1 VGLRTLVRMS
11 VPLRPAPAAAYP
23 PPVGPPPP
31 PAPRSAGRTWSRLGT
46 VGAVVVAG
54 TSSLVAVAIL
64 APDSTEDLGF
74 AVSVLAMVAGLTLAG
89 CLVLRRQHPVPL
101 CLAAAVAP
109 VMLPMDSA
117 AALLVLPWVWAV
129 GRSRTVALCTAA
141 VTLGTAAALWRD
153 AARPAGERVF
163 SVADEAGAISY
174 DPGPV
179 AFVCWGLFFLAL
191 SLSAGIVRR
200 SRAATAAARQD
211 TDAAREQTAAEVAR
225 SAVLEDRMTRQEERE
240 LIAREVH
247 DTVAHHI
254 ASISLRASVLEV
266 QHPDDQPTRDAAR
279 EVRASAQRAVA
290 ELRTLLHSLRT
301 DDGDLLPGT
310 TLEDLVPLL
319 DRLRDGGAQV
329 WGTVF
334 VQDSH
339 LAAPHVTRATFRI
352 VQEAVT
358 NALKH
363 APDQPVSVTVR
374 AGRSTGVEVRV
385 ENPLGD
391 ASSGPGTGHGITGMQ
406 ERAERLGGSLTA
418 GPHGGRFVVAA
429 RLPWAES
436 GVGPV
441 R

>member
-1 VGLRTLVRMS
+1 MLS
-11 VPLRPAPAAAYP
+11 PADPDD
-23 PPVGPPPP
+23 
-31 PAPRSAGRTWSRLGT
+31 
-46 VGAVVVAG
+46 
-54 TSSLVAVAIL
+54 VAVIASIL
-64 APDSTEDLGF
+64 AMLTGF
-74 AVSVLAMVAGLTLAG
+74 VLAG
-89 CLVLRRQHPVPL
+89 CLVLRRQYPVPL
-101 CLAAAVAP
+101 CVAASVAP
-109 VMLPMDSA
+109 MLLPMDSA
-117 AALLVLPWVWAV
+117 AALLTLPWVWAV
-129 GRSRTVALCTAA
+129 ARGRTVALCTAA
-141 VTLGTAAALWRD
+141 VTAGTAAALWRD
-153 AARPAGERVF
+153 AARPAGEHVF
-163 SVADEAGAISY
+163 SVVDEAGVLSY

-179 AFVCWGLFFLAL
+179 AFVGWGLLFLGL
-191 SLSAGIVRR
+191 SVAAGIVRR
-200 SRAATAAARQD
+200 SRAATASARRD
-211 TDAAREQTAAEVAR
+211 TRDAREQTAAEVAR
-225 SAVLEDRMTRQEERE
+225 SAVLQDRMTRQEERE

-266 QHPDDQPTRDAAR
+266 QHPDDAPTRDAAR

-319 DRLRDGGAQV
+319 DRLRAGGTQV

-334 VQDSH
+334 VTDSH

-363 APDQPVSVTVR
+363 APDRPVSVTVR
-374 AGRSTGVEVRV
+374 AGRGSGVEVRV
-385 ENPLGD
+385 ENPLGTG
-391 ASSGPGTGHGITGMQ
+391 APGPGTGHGITGMQ

-418 GPHGGRFVVAA
+418 GRDGDRFVVTA
-429 RLPWAES
+429 RLPWAEV
-436 GVGPV
+436 GVDPQ